1 MWATLYW
8 RQCCSIIPSDSSN
21 IFRQNGNLF
30 FLILTPV
37 KNTCKIK
44 HNCSCKYKKRIFLNP
59 CLFSLLFI
67 DNSINNDVKYI
78 WNNSFLNCG
87 CRWKWRIIL
96 DQTTSKSPRAVCS
109 TALYTWW
116 KNRCSLKKYKPR
128 NDGVSR
134 IYGHTLA
141 KQIQFFFLEKLT
153 LSWLSRA
160 SDAGANHGSEFF
172 FWNML
177 FFRLLFPENVW
188 VSS

>member
-44 HNCSCKYKKRIFLNP
+44 HNCSCKYKKRIVLTRASSVY
-59 CLFSLLFI
+59 CLLIIQLTIINYLIYLFWTKQPQ
-67 DNSINNDVKYI
+67 NVFEPSAQ
-78 WNNSFLNCG
+78 L
-87 CRWKWRIIL
+87 
-96 DQTTSKSPRAVCS
+96 P
-109 TALYTWW
+109 YTWW

-160 SDAGANHGSEFF
+160 SGAGANYGSEYFL
-172 FWNML
+172 WGIP

-188 VSS
+188 VSSCDFQRCTLAMCLEK

>member
-1 MWATLYW
+1 MTKVWPWIELNRALKT
-8 RQCCSIIPSDSSN
+8 
-21 IFRQNGNLF
+21 GTNLCEA
-30 FLILTPV
+30 
-37 KNTCKIK
+37 KKI
-44 HNCSCKYKKRIFLNP
+44 Y
-59 CLFSLLFI
+59 
-67 DNSINNDVKYI
+67 DVKYI

-96 DQTTSKSPRAVCS
+96 DQTTSKSSRAVCS

-160 SDAGANHGSEFF
+160 SGAGANYGSEYFL
-172 FWNML
+172 WGIP

-188 VSS
+188 VSSCDFQRCTLAMCLEK